1 MPTLDYLV
9 IIVFSLII
17 VFAGLSF
24 SKSGSD
30 MKSYFAA
37 GGAVPWSI
45 SGLSLYMSFFS
56 AGTFVVWG
64 SIAYQLGWV
73 AVTIQMAMCLGGFLV
88 AYFIAPKWRKTN
100 VLTAAEFV
108 RKRLGEKVQKFYTY
122 IILLLSLA
130 YTGAFLYPVAK
141 IVSVS
146 TGWSI
151 NLCILSLGLLVL
163 LYTVVGGLWAVIIT
177 DVLQFVILTAVV
189 VIVVVLS
196 LGEVG
201 GMHGFV
207 DAMHDE
213 AWSLT
218 NGEYSWWFIFA
229 FAIYNAVFIGGN
241 WAYIQRYTSVATS
254 KDAKK
259 VGLTFGWLYL
269 VSPVIWMLPPMVYKI
284 INPNLAGTQ
293 AEDAYMMIC
302 KLVLPTG
309 LLGLM
314 LGGMVFATASSVNT
328 TLNLAASVITND
340 LFAVFKPHA
349 NEKQLMRVAKIST
362 IIFGLATIGVA
373 LLVPSA
379 GGIVNVVLSIGAV
392 TGCSLYGPPIWSL
405 FSKRHSGKSIFTI
418 TMISLAINIG
428 FKFLSPLSRAN
439 EMLLGTLVPFFLLVS
454 YEVLSMVYKEE
465 QSDDYKKYKK
475 ESSDEESIPSE
486 STQNTFGLIVLA
498 NTLFVIGAI
507 IFGIGLLSDEAKLLI
522 FTTASSIIL
531 AAVIIHPSLRLQKL
545 LK

>member
-1 MPTLDYLV
+1 
-9 IIVFSLII
+9 
-17 VFAGLSF
+17 
-24 SKSGSD
+24 
-30 MKSYFAA
+30 
-37 GGAVPWSI
+37 
-45 SGLSLYMSFFS
+45 
-56 AGTFVVWG
+56 
-64 SIAYQLGWV
+64 
-73 AVTIQMAMCLGGFLV
+73 
-88 AYFIAPKWRKTN
+88 
-100 VLTAAEFV
+100 
-108 RKRLGEKVQKFYTY
+108 
-122 IILLLSLA
+122 
-130 YTGAFLYPVAK
+130 
-141 IVSVS
+141 
-146 TGWSI
+146 
-151 NLCILSLGLLVL
+151 
-163 LYTVVGGLWAVIIT
+163 
-177 DVLQFVILTAVV
+177 
-189 VIVVVLS
+189 
-196 LGEVG
+196 
-201 GMHGFV
+201 
-207 DAMHDE
+207 
-213 AWSLT
+213 
-218 NGEYSWWFIFA
+218 
-229 FAIYNAVFIGGN
+229 
-241 WAYIQRYTSVATS
+241 
-254 KDAKK
+254 
-259 VGLTFGWLYL
+259 
-269 VSPVIWMLPPMVYKI
+269 
-284 INPNLAGTQ
+284 GTQ

-340 LFAVFKPHA
+340 LFAVFKPQA

-405 FSKRHSGKSIFTI
+405 FSKRHSGKSIFAVTI
-418 TMISLAINIG
+418 ISLAINIG

-439 EMLLGTLVPFFLLVS
+439 EMLLGTLVPFFLLAS
-454 YEVLSMVYKEE
+454 YEVLSMVNKEE